1 MKATLENMQSI
12 ARLAMSKVSKNTS
25 IEDRLTILSDELKRN
40 GFDAIDAGQKPCKGA
55 SFSVIEL
62 KNSFRINYRCGYG
75 MYNYAPCVEVKK

>member
-1 MKATLENMQSI
+1 MKATLENMQQI

-25 IEDRLTILSDELKRN
+25 MTDRFVILCEELKRN

-62 KNSFRINYRCGYG
+62 KNRFRINYRCGYG
-75 MYNYAPCVEVKK
+75 KCNYAPCVEVSK